1 MNNEYVPLNVKVGR
15 MSWGKQI
22 TKMTTGGGLTKRGD
36 GGDWDRAIEG

>member
-36 GGDWDRAIEG
+36 GGDWEGAIEG